1 MDAPQLQ
8 GLHVRADQAACTPDL
23 QSVSQTTPVVPAHVW
38 LVELEVNLVQ
48 ECSAAAHDMVLPEA
62 AADGKT
68 TLVFLSCIWNMCGG
82 LPVQIHVSDK
92 RKERNC

>member
-1 MDAPQLQ
+1 MVVEPCLAAPQLH

-23 QSVSQTTPVVPAHVW
+23 QSVSQTTPVVPARVG

-62 AADGKT
+62 AADGKPK
-68 TLVFLSCIWNMCGG
+68 LVFF
-82 LPVQIHVSDK
+82 
-92 RKERNC
+92 